1 MNLFKK
7 SDISKKE
14 YYKEIKEL
22 AIPAFSEKLL
32 LTIAGLV
39 SSVILGRATG
49 SVAMSAAAAATTVID
64 ILQSIYLGFG
74 LGASILIARESGR
87 DNPEK
92 KISEITS
99 NSLYLNA
106 ATGLILGILCLIFSG
121 GIMGVLFS
129 KNAKEVTDLALS
141 YLKITLPFSLVYAVD
156 AALSS
161 CFRGAHDAKTPF
173 YITVFVN
180 VLNAILCLI
189 FILGFNLGIHGA
201 AVSYVIS
208 LCSGCVIR
216 FLCLKSPRSPIKAE
230 FHKPNMNIIKRT
242 FNFSLSSSVQACL
255 TNLAF
260 LGMQAVTAM
269 IGTVAL
275 AGYQVANNII
285 KLTYCITYGFEA
297 AQITLVG
304 NQLGKNN
311 PDGARLYTYGLLHTV
326 EILCL
331 LWALIMFVFARPL
344 CLLFVKS
351 EEAEALANAVII
363 LRVLCFSVPLTTYF
377 QGCQGALKVG
387 GENAAIIIST
397 ALGPW
402 AIKIPL
408 SYILVKLAVNGNL
421 FALFAP
427 IFENTVL
434 YPYAEAVLTSGITGM
449 MVGFFADYIARCIIY
464 GVRLYKEKWLT
475 AYTS

>member
-1 MNLFKK
+1 MNLYKK
-7 SDISKKE
+7 AGISKKE
-14 YYKEIKEL
+14 YYKEIIDL
-22 AIPAFSEKLL
+22 AVPAFSEKLL
-32 LTIAGLV
+32 LTVAGLV
-39 SSVILGRATG
+39 SSIILGRAAG
-49 SVAMSAAAAATTVID
+49 SAVMSAAAAATTVTD

-74 LGASILIARESGR
+74 FGASILIARESGR
-87 DNPEK
+87 DNPGR
-92 KISEITS
+92 KISKITA

-106 ATGLILGILCLIFSG
+106 AAGFILGTLCLIFSG
-121 GIMGVLFS
+121 GVMSVLFS

-141 YLKITLPFSLVYAVD
+141 YLKIVLPFSFIFALD

-161 CFRGAHDAKTPF
+161 CLRGAHDAKTPF
-173 YITVFVN
+173 YITAAVN
-180 VLNAILCLI
+180 ILNALLCLI
-189 FILGFNLGIHGA
+189 FILGFNMGIKGA

-208 LCSGCVIR
+208 LSAGCVAR
-216 FLCLKSPRSPIKAE
+216 FLFLKSSRSPIKAD
-230 FHKPNMNIIKRT
+230 FHKPDMKIFKRIFT
-242 FNFSLSSSVQACL
+242 FSLSSSVASCL

-269 IGTVAL
+269 ISTVAL

-304 NQLGKNN
+304 IQLGKRNK
-311 PDGARLYTYGLLHTV
+311 DGARLYSYGLLHTV
-326 EILCL
+326 EMVCFI
-331 LWALIMFVFARPL
+331 WAAIMFVFARPL

-351 EEAEALANAVII
+351 TEPEALANAVMI
-363 LRVLCFSVPLTTYF
+363 LRILCFSVPFTTYF
-377 QGCQGALKVG
+377 QGCQGTLKVG

-402 AIKIPL
+402 VIKIPL
-408 SYILVKLAVNGNL
+408 SYILVKLAVSGKL
-421 FALFAP
+421 FALFSP

-449 MVGFFADYIARCIIY
+449 MVGFFADYIARCIVY
-464 GVRLYKEKWLT
+464 AVRLHKEKWIT
-475 AYTS
+475 T